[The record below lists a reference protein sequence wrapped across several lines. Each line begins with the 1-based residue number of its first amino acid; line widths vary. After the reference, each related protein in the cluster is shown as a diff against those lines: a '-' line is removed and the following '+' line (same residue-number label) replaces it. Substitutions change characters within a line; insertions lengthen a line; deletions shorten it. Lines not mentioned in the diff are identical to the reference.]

1 MKKLIMSGKEGVV
14 LRNSKLASG
23 SALWM
28 SVEKVGSGGA
38 TKVSYTAQSYSYKGQ
53 VGRQWIGTDCL
64 HVTAPA
70 LLSGPCRC
78 LQLPLGGASTGS
90 WGGGNASPSGSHRL
104 RWCFSRHQEGCSLC
118 SPHSLYHLQCPLS
131 RGQTSGHICRSGT
144 DDNTLG
150 LTR

>member
-53 VGRQWIGTDCL
+53 VGRQWRGRSEAWSWILSTEQSFKGAS
-64 HVTAPA
+64 APSSTI
-70 LLSGPCRC
+70 L
-78 LQLPLGGASTGS
+78 LPLPWVDQFLASDVS
-90 WGGGNASPSGSHRL
+90 ESHPVKLFAFAS
-104 RWCFSRHQEGCSLC
+104 
-118 SPHSLYHLQCPLS
+118 
-131 RGQTSGHICRSGT
+131 
-144 DDNTLG
+144 
-150 LTR
+150 

>member
-53 VGRQWIGTDCL
+53 VGRQWRGQSEAWSWILSTEQSFKGAS
-64 HVTAPA
+64 APSSTI
-70 LLSGPCRC
+70 L
-78 LQLPLGGASTGS
+78 LPLPWVDQFLASDVS
-90 WGGGNASPSGSHRL
+90 ESHPVKL
-104 RWCFSRHQEGCSLC
+104 F
-118 SPHSLYHLQCPLS
+118 
-131 RGQTSGHICRSGT
+131 
-144 DDNTLG
+144 DFA
-150 LTR
+150 

>member
-53 VGRQWIGTDCL
+53 VGRQWRGWSEAWSWILSTEQSFKGAS
-64 HVTAPA
+64 APSSTI
-70 LLSGPCRC
+70 L
-78 LQLPLGGASTGS
+78 LPLPWVDQFLASDVS
-90 WGGGNASPSGSHRL
+90 ESHPVKL
-104 RWCFSRHQEGCSLC
+104 FGFA
-118 SPHSLYHLQCPLS
+118 
-131 RGQTSGHICRSGT
+131 
-144 DDNTLG
+144 
-150 LTR
+150 